1 MSNIKKIGK
10 KKLFLLILALLVIII
25 LIVVTIKNLNTDG
38 VENKGILK
46 VYYRTYTK
54 EKGWSR
60 WVKNGKTS
68 GNELNDIKNIQ
79 IKIKQGKDDKVVY
92 RFYDT
97 KWSKEYNINTKI
109 KNRQIKAIKLG
120 LTSKLSR
127 KYDVCYRTYNN
138 DNKWLE
144 WSCNG
149 GINGNKNRSI
159 TAIEV
164 RIIPR
169 DIVKYDYLKDY
180 NKSEFDS
187 SIGF

>member
-1 MSNIKKIGK
+1 MDKIKKIGK
-10 KKLFLLILALLVIII
+10 KKIFWAGLALLIIFF
-25 LIVVTIKNLNTDG
+25 IVVFTIRNLDGDG

-68 GNELNDIKNIQ
+68 GNELNEIQNIQ
-79 IKIKQGKDDKVVY
+79 IKVKQNKDDKVVY
-92 RFYDT
+92 RIYET
-97 KWSKEYNINTKI
+97 NWSKEYNIDSKI
-109 KNRQIKAIKLG
+109 KNRSIKAIKLG
-120 LTSKLSR
+120 LTNKLSR
-127 KYDVCYRTYNN
+127 KYDICYRTYNN

-149 GINGNKNRSI
+149 GINGNKRRSV

-164 RIIPR
+164 KIIPKG
-169 DIVKYDYLKDY
+169 IVKYDYLKDY
-180 NKSEFDS
+180 NKTENES